1 VARGRRHLARRG
13 HLTGEE
19 PAEPVG
25 GLDYRAITGD
35 VGHRGEHV
43 QRLCPRNARYRIHA
57 SAVMG
62 RDANISTR
70 SGFSAGEIR
79 LTTVASGRSA
89 AISASFGALS
99 FSTTSAAHV

>member
-1 VARGRRHLARRG
+1 MLAIEENTSSDCAREMRG
-13 HLTGEE
+13 T
-19 PAEPVG
+19 AS
-25 GLDYRAITGD
+25 I
-35 VGHRGEHV
+35 
-43 QRLCPRNARYRIHA
+43 A